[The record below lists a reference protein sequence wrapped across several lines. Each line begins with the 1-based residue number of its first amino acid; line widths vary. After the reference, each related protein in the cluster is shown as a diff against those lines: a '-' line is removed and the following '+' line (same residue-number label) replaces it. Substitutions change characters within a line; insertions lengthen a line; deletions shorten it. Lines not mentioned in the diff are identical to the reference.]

1 MRPRQLIAFICTL
14 MAGAALYTLVHLPSI
29 DAAAQARLAV
39 QQLDPHAW
47 TTPAEPGLRLPLVP
61 GLIICGLIAVAAS
74 LRMNHR
80 RAA

>member
-1 MRPRQLIAFICTL
+1 MRPRQLIAFISTL

-29 DAAAQARLAV
+29 DAGAQARLAV
-39 QQLDPHAW
+39 QQLDPQAW
-47 TTPAEPGLRLPLVP
+47 TLPAESGSPLPLLP
-61 GLIICGLIAVAAS
+61 GLIVCGLIAIAAS

>member
-29 DAAAQARLAV
+29 DVAAQARSAV

-47 TTPAEPGLRLPLVP
+47 TTPANAGAPLLP
-61 GLIICGLIAVAAS
+61 GLIVCGLIAIAAS
-74 LRMNHR
+74 LPVNHR

>member
-14 MAGAALYTLVHLPSI
+14 MAGAAFYTLLHLPSI
-29 DAAAQARLAV
+29 DAVVQARLAV

-47 TTPAEPGLRLPLVP
+47 PTPADPGSRLPLVP
-61 GLIICGLIAVAAS
+61 GLIVCGLIAVAAS
-74 LRMNHR
+74 LRSNHR

>member
-14 MAGAALYTLVHLPSI
+14 MAGAAFYTLLHLASI
-29 DAAAQARLAV
+29 DTAAQARLAV

-47 TTPAEPGLRLPLVP
+47 TTPVEAGSSLPLLP
-61 GLIICGLIAVAAS
+61 GLIVCGLIAMAAS
-74 LRMNHR
+74 LPVNHR